1 MGKQFYSFCHGWEL
15 SERKGFAEVTCR
27 RRESCAYYSVTF
39 YREHG
44 DHLDDFEEL
53 FPLEPCP
60 YFTERSVAKR
70 VEPADEKADFF
81 DFMRDNEHE

>member
-1 MGKQFYSFCHGWEL
+1 MGKLFAFCHGWEL

-70 VEPADEKADFF
+70 EEPADGKADFF
-81 DFMRDNEHE
+81 SFLDKENGET